1 MCLILKNKTMKT
13 LRECVQEARE
23 NKIAIGHFNVSN
35 LEAVWAI
42 FRAAKELNQPVIVGV
57 SEGEKKFVGVKQI
70 AAIVKSIREEFNYPV
85 FLNSD
90 HTHSFEGIQEAV
102 EAGFDSV
109 MIDGSSLPFEE
120 NVALTK
126 KTVDFVCDFSEKNN
140 KDILVEGELGYIGA
154 SSKILDEIPKDV
166 EMNTTS
172 VEDAKTFVEKTGI
185 DVLAPSIG
193 NIHGM
198 VKSGNP
204 HINSDLVKDIAD
216 EADVKLVLH
225 GGSGIANEEI
235 KQGIKNGISIVHVN
249 TELRVALREGLEESL
264 KENDSI
270 SPYSYLQLPQDKM
283 YEVVLNKI
291 KLFADLA

>member
-1 MCLILKNKTMKT
+1 MKT

-35 LEAVWAI
+35 LEAVWSI
-42 FRAAKELNQPVIVGV
+42 FLAARELNQPVVIGV
-57 SEGEKKFVGVKQI
+57 SEGERKFVGTKQI
-70 AAIVKSIREEFNYPV
+70 VAIVKSIREEFNYPI

-90 HTHSFEGIQEAV
+90 HTHSFEGVKEVV

-120 NVALTK
+120 NIELTK
-126 KTVDFVCDFSEKNN
+126 KTVDFVRDFSEKNN

-154 SSKILDEIPKDV
+154 SSKILDEIPEDV
-166 EMNTTS
+166 EMKTTS
-172 VEDAKTFVEKTGI
+172 VEDAKNFVEQTGI
-185 DVLAPSIG
+185 DILAPSIG

-204 HINSDLVKDIAD
+204 HINAGLVKDIAD
-216 EADVKLVLH
+216 EADVTLVLH
-225 GGSGIANEEI
+225 GGSGILDEEI

-249 TELRVALREGLEESL
+249 TEIRVAFREGLVESL
-264 KENDSI
+264 ENNDSI
-270 SPYSYLQLPQDKM
+270 APYKYLQLPKDRV
-283 YEVVLNKI
+283 YEVVLEKI
-291 KLFADLA
+291 KLFADFD

>member
-1 MCLILKNKTMKT
+1 MKT

-42 FRAAKELNQPVIVGV
+42 FRAAKELNQPVVIGV
-57 SEGEKKFVGVKQI
+57 SDGERKFVGTKQI
-70 AAIVKSIREEFNYPV
+70 VAIVKSIREEFDYPI

-90 HTHSFEGIQEAV
+90 HTHSFEDIKEVV

-109 MIDGSSLPFEE
+109 MIDGSCFPFEE
-120 NVALTK
+120 NVELTK
-126 KTVDFVCDFSEKNN
+126 KTVDFVKEFSEKTG

-154 SSKILDEIPKDV
+154 SSKILDEIPEDV
-166 EMNTTS
+166 EMTTTS
-172 VEDAKTFVEKTGI
+172 VEDAKSFVEKTGI
-185 DVLAPSIG
+185 DILAPSIG

-204 HINSDLVKDIAD
+204 HIDANLVKEIYD
-216 EADVKLVLH
+216 ETHSNLVLH
-225 GGSGIANEEI
+225 GGSGIDDEEV

-249 TELRVALREGLEESL
+249 TELRVALREGLVETL

-270 SPYSYLQLPQDKM
+270 SPYSYLQLPKDKI

-291 KLFADLA
+291 KLFADLK

>member
-1 MCLILKNKTMKT
+1 MKT

-70 AAIVKSIREEFNYPV
+70 VAIVKSIREEFNYPV

-120 NVALTK
+120 NVVLTK
-126 KTVDFVCDFSEKNN
+126 KTVDFVRDFSEKNN

-154 SSKILDEIPKDV
+154 SSKILDEIPEDV
-166 EMNTTS
+166 EMTTTS
-172 VEDAKTFVEKTGI
+172 VEDAKTFAEKTGI

-204 HINSDLVKDIAD
+204 HINADLVKDIAD